1 MTRRELRKHVFT
13 LLFCCEFYEK
23 NEINQQKEL
32 YLDNP
37 EVHLSEEQAEHISA
51 RVDLVLDKKEEIDEL
66 VNNVSENWKTDR
78 MGKVELSLIRL
89 GCYEMKYDDDIPT
102 AVAINEAVELAKIY
116 GSQEAGAF
124 VNGVLAKLL

>member
-1 MTRRELRKHVFT
+1 M
-13 LLFCCEFYEK
+13 
-23 NEINQQKEL
+23 
-32 YLDNP
+32 
-37 EVHLSEEQAEHISA
+37 HLSEEQAEHISA
-51 RVDLVLDKKEEIDEL
+51 RVDLVLEKKEEIDEL

>member
-13 LLFCCEFYEK
+13 LLFCCEFYDE
-23 NEINQQKEL
+23 NEINRQKEL

-37 EVHLSEEQAEHISA
+37 EIHLKPEDAEYISD
-51 RVDLVLDKKEEIDEL
+51 RVDLVLEKKNSIDEL
-66 VNNVSENWKTDR
+66 INSVSDRWKTDR

-89 GCYEMKYDDDIPT
+89 ACYEMKYDEDIPM
-102 AVAINEAVELAKIY
+102 AVAINEAVELAKIF
-116 GSQEAGAF
+116 GDKEAGAF

>member
-13 LLFCCEFYEK
+13 LLFCCEFYEE
-23 NEINQQKEL
+23 NEINRQKEL

-37 EVHLSEEQAEHISA
+37 EIHLKPEDAEYISD
-51 RVDLVLDKKEEIDEL
+51 RVDLVLEKKTSIDEL
-66 VNNVSENWKTDR
+66 INGVSDRWKTDR

-89 GCYEMKYDDDIPT
+89 ACYEMKYDEDIPT
-102 AVAINEAVELAKIY
+102 AVAINEAVELAKMY
-116 GSQEAGAF
+116 GDKEAGAF